1 MDTASIKEL
10 LAIMDEGDLTALRI
24 TEGDTKIELERERAH
39 ASLAPSN
46 LPLMAERVGE
56 LLNIRDSSN
65 SITAGGD
72 ASADESVIA
81 VNSPMV
87 GTFYAAPSPDE
98 EPFVTVGQE
107 VLSGQTLAIVEAM
120 KMMYEITAPAPGI
133 VSEILVANGS
143 QVEFEQ
149 PLFRLSAS
157 GVANA

>member
-1 MDTASIKEL
+1 M
-10 LAIMDEGDLTALRI
+10 
-24 TEGDTKIELERERAH
+24 
-39 ASLAPSN
+39 
-46 LPLMAERVGE
+46 
-56 LLNIRDSSN
+56 
-65 SITAGGD
+65 
-72 ASADESVIA
+72 
-81 VNSPMV
+81 
-87 GTFYAAPSPDE
+87 
-98 EPFVTVGQE
+98 GQE

>member
-1 MDTASIKEL
+1 MNTADIKEL
-10 LAIMDEGDLTALRI
+10 LAIMDEGDLTALRF
-24 TEGDTKIELERERAH
+24 TDGETKIELERDRAQ
-39 ASLAPSN
+39 ASYAPAN
-46 LPLMAERVGE
+46 LPMMAERVGE
-56 LLNIRDSSN
+56 LLNIRDNTSGV
-65 SITAGGD
+65 TAGGD
-72 ASADESVIA
+72 ASADDGVIS

-157 GVANA
+157 GAATA

>member
-65 SITAGGD
+65 GITAGGD

-87 GTFYAAPSPDE
+87 GTFYAAPSPDAD
-98 EPFVTVGQE
+98 PFVQEGQKVSKGE
-107 VLSGQTLAIVEAM
+107 TLCILEAM
-120 KMMYEITAPAPGI
+120 KMMNELTAPYDLI
-133 VSEILVANGS
+133 VRRILGVNGEMAEYN
-143 QVEFEQ
+143 QVLFE
-149 PLFRLSAS
+149 
-157 GVANA
+157 VEKC